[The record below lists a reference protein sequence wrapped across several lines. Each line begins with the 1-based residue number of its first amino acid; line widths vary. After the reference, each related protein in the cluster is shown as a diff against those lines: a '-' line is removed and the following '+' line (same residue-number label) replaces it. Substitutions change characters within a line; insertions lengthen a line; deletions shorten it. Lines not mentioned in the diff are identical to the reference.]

1 MEGIITLY
9 SNANL
14 VWGNALVEPKQIPG
28 KLDIERFGL
37 FDASSPNYVTF
48 TPGVTPESF
57 IPKDEDFIYPVF
69 RLLSATIINR
79 GWDVI
84 DFTDKK
90 VLAQA
95 IPLIENQPIYPDHEM
110 SIGNTLGV
118 LINPVWQ
125 EGYEL
130 GGRKI
135 PAGINGVFKIDGIA
149 NPRIARLLLMK
160 PPAIHSTSMTLSF
173 TWKKSHEV
181 ENFWEKLGSFDEN
194 GEMYRRIVTGITNAY
209 EQSLVSHGADAYA
222 RILQDGKIMNPNNLR
237 KEKVKTFS
245 LFDYTKED
253 QLENFSFT
261 LISHQDMDTPIQIP
275 ENYQLIMAEFPDLT
289 VDEIRR
295 LNSLDSERASLTDT
309 VSSLT
314 QSLEAYQALGSVE
327 EFTNILATQ
336 REALEGLRQEVVSN
350 YKLTVGPGKEDS
362 VILTTLENASKE
374 QLSAFNRGY
383 IAILDEKLPL
393 HCSKCNSTEITRAST
408 VPVAPEKATNVEQ
421 KLREKVRIPGKKLHG

>member
-1 MEGIITLY
+1 
-9 SNANL
+9 
-14 VWGNALVEPKQIPG
+14 
-28 KLDIERFGL
+28 
-37 FDASSPNYVTF
+37 
-48 TPGVTPESF
+48 
-57 IPKDEDFIYPVF
+57 
-69 RLLSATIINR
+69 
-79 GWDVI
+79 
-84 DFTDKK
+84 
-90 VLAQA
+90 
-95 IPLIENQPIYPDHEM
+95 
-110 SIGNTLGV
+110 
-118 LINPVWQ
+118 
-125 EGYEL
+125 
-130 GGRKI
+130 
-135 PAGINGVFKIDGIA
+135 
-149 NPRIARLLLMK
+149 
-160 PPAIHSTSMTLSF
+160 
-173 TWKKSHEV
+173 
-181 ENFWEKLGSFDEN
+181 
-194 GEMYRRIVTGITNAY
+194 
-209 EQSLVSHGADAYA
+209 
-222 RILQDGKIMNPNNLR
+222 
-237 KEKVKTFS
+237 
-245 LFDYTKED
+245 
-253 QLENFSFT
+253 
-261 LISHQDMDTPIQIP
+261 MDTPIQIP